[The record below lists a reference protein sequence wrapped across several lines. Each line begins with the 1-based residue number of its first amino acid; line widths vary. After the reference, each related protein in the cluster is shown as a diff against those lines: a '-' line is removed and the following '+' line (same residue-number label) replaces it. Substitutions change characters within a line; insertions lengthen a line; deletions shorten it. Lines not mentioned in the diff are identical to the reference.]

1 MASSS
6 QQAHSPAP
14 ETHTG
19 AQDES
24 VAHDVATEILEDVW
38 RHGGLGKDGCSVD
51 LAV

>member
-38 RHGGLGKDGCSVD
+38 RHGGLGKDGCGVD